1 MSLSIYLVRCGR
13 SVLWGSIPHSLTM
26 RRMSADNIYK
36 HLNLTI
42 MTKQELAN
50 EKRLNNAVINSSCT
64 KPAQLKSL
72 SHECGY
78 QLQAKDKDGNIT
90 LYSVTKREQLSKL
103 GLEPK
108 VTSKGAILGY
118 TPAVYN
124 DATAPELKV
133 IGTDGKVK
141 ANYVFVDRVVKVSV
155 GNDATGIKE
164 ESLYTSE
171 EADKKVK
178 GESAQTIKVYRKCI
192 ISEYG
197 WSPRL
202 LVKVLEQSR
211 NITAELERAKA
222 SAAKWDELKQSDLYI
237 VQNRDGKLVKIK
249 VRVEDAAI

>member
-1 MSLSIYLVRCGR
+1 
-13 SVLWGSIPHSLTM
+13 
-26 RRMSADNIYK
+26 
-36 HLNLTI
+36 
-42 MTKQELAN
+42 MTKQEKAN

-64 KPAQLKSL
+64 KPAQLKAL

-78 QLQAKDKDGNIT
+78 QLQAKDSDGNVT
-90 LYSVTKREQLSKL
+90 TYSVTKREQLSKL

-118 TPAVYN
+118 TPAMYN
-124 DATAPELKV
+124 DATDADLKV

-141 ANYVFVDRVVKVSV
+141 ANYVYVDRVMKVSV
-155 GNDATGIKE
+155 GNDATGWKE

-178 GESAQTIKVYRKCI
+178 GESAQTIKVYRKAL

-211 NITAELERAKA
+211 SIAEHQKRAKE
-222 SAAKWDELKQSDLYI
+222 SAEKYEELKKQGLYI
-237 VQNRDGKLVKIK
+237 VENRDGKFVKVQ
-249 VRVEDAAI
+249 VRLSDVNE